1 MRCLRFLLV
10 VLVPVCWSPISGMAD
25 ISVTWLAEPIHMQ
38 TLEPKTVDLDLDANG
53 TVDFVLRS
61 TYGTFDILSQ
71 AGNDILAWTYPPPD
85 YGSQVIQL
93 QAGEAIDGSASPGWT
108 NVPGL
113 FSSVMESG
121 AIGLWLPPDATGYF
135 GVRLEI
141 GGNDHYGWV
150 YLDNSWA
157 GLGGGDIYG
166 WAYETTPNTSIL
178 AGAIPEPTS
187 LLLLGVG
194 SLVVLTR
201 IQKKNREQLA
211 SHFRRGQVSPH
222 IVTKQN

>member
-1 MRCLRFLLV
+1 MTGV
-10 VLVPVCWSPISGMAD
+10 AA

-38 TLEPKTVDLDLDANG
+38 TLEPKTADLDIDANG
-53 TVDFVLRS
+53 IVDFILRS
-61 TYGTFDILSQ
+61 DGSTFDILSL
-71 AGNDILAWTYPPPD
+71 ADNDILAWTYPPPD

-93 QAGEAIDGSASPGWT
+93 QAGEAIDGSSSPGWT

-121 AIGLWLPPDATGYF
+121 SIGLWLPPDATGYF

-141 GGNDHYGWV
+141 EGNAHYGWV
-150 YLDNSWA
+150 YLDNGWA

-201 IQKKNREQLA
+201 IRKKNREQSA
-211 SHFRRGQVSPH
+211 SHLRWGRVSPH
-222 IVTKQN
+222 FVTKQNCCL